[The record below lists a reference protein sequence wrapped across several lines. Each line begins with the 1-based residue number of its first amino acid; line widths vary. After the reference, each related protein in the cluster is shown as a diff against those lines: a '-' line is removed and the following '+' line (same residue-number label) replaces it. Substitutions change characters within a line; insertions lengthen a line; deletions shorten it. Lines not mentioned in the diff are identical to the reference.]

1 MKNLTLIWDPLVR
14 LFHWSLVLSFCAA
27 WLSGD
32 DFEKAH
38 IIIGYI
44 IVGLVAFRLVW
55 GFFGSP
61 YARFSQ
67 FVKSPAKVVSY
78 IKDIAKGRE
87 KRYLGHNPAG
97 GMMIVFLLL
106 GIAGLCLTGW
116 MYTTDMFWGSDWVE
130 GLHKLLANGL
140 VLCIGLHVTGV
151 IVASK
156 RHGENLIKAMFTG
169 KKQSHIEQGQG

>member
-78 IKDIAKGRE
+78 IKDIAKGWTRPLKLE
-87 KRYLGHNPAG
+87 STFY
-97 GMMIVFLLL
+97 
-106 GIAGLCLTGW
+106 
-116 MYTTDMFWGSDWVE
+116 YTE
-130 GLHKLLANGL
+130 IYRRNK
-140 VLCIGLHVTGV
+140 
-151 IVASK
+151 
-156 RHGENLIKAMFTG
+156 
-169 KKQSHIEQGQG
+169 